1 MKQMHKHLLA
11 ILALSLMLGYGKQVL
26 ANAHNGGQ
34 SGAAFHLALA
44 AFDYIPVNTRTA
56 CFTWTTSQEFNV
68 QQIELQASTDS
79 NNFVTLDIQSAFN
92 YKFGHTYYS
101 GVINVDQYKYYRLA
115 ILNENG
121 DYDYSK
127 IIRVATGSLTKQDI
141 SLFPNPVTGLAF
153 NIKVPSLNPIAV
165 NVFTKEGVL
174 LYTTNLQ
181 GQFQYRIKLPSS
193 ASASMNLVVQVTNN
207 SQTQSFNVLN
217 K

>member
-1 MKQMHKHLLA
+1 MHKHLLT
-11 ILALSLMLGYGKQVL
+11 ILALSFMLGSGKQVL
-26 ANAHNGGQ
+26 ANANNKGGQ

-44 AFDYIPVNTRTA
+44 SFDYIPVNTRTA

-68 QQIELQASTDS
+68 QQIELQAGSDS

-101 GVINVDQYKYYRLA
+101 GVINVEQYKYYRLA

-127 IIRVATGSLTKQDI
+127 VIRIATGSLTKQDI

-153 NIKVPSLNPIAV
+153 NVKVPSLNPISV

-207 SQTQSFNVLN
+207 SQTQSFNILN